1 MLSGRRRPR
10 RLVVVVSNS
19 SDDHARA
26 VLDVFGR
33 RRAPALLFDTARFP
47 ERLGLRLTLPNVSEG
62 HAGWKGRLK
71 GRSAIHLDPTAVSA
85 IWWRRPDP
93 FTLRRTVRSSRWGGV
108 YCACDSAM
116 GAFWS
121 SFDALWVNEPVADDA
136 AELKPSQLALA
147 QRLGLAIPRSCITN
161 EPATA
166 RAFILERPAGETIHK
181 NVTSAPAIGRHTR
194 VARASDRALLASVRH
209 LPLLFQERVSAEAD
223 VRVTV
228 VGDDLFAAEID
239 FPNGRPILDWRAAL
253 RRTRI
258 QPVKLPHDVDG
269 RLRRLVR
276 ELGLVYAAIDLRRR
290 PDGEHVFLEVNP
302 CGQFLFVEERTGQ
315 PITAALA
322 DLLARGR
329 AGRAAVR

>member
-1 MLSGRRRPR
+1 MPLGRGGPR
-10 RLVVVVSNS
+10 RLVVVVSRP

-26 VLDVFGR
+26 VLEALR
-33 RRAPALLFDTARFP
+33 RRRTPELLLDTARFP
-47 ERLGLRLTLPNVSEG
+47 ERMGLRLTLPDTPDGRAS
-62 HAGWKGRLK
+62 WRGRLH
-71 GRSAIHLDPTAVSA
+71 GRSATDLDPASVGA

-93 FTLRRTVRSSRWGGV
+93 FVLDRTVRSSRWGGA

-116 GAFWS
+116 GAFWR

-147 QRLGLAIPRSCITN
+147 HRLGFAVPRSCITN
-161 EPATA
+161 DPAAA
-166 RAFILERPAGETIHK
+166 RAFIRERPDGETIHK
-181 NVTSAPAIGRHTR
+181 NVTSAPAIGRNTR

-209 LPLLFQERVSAEAD
+209 LPLIFQERVPVEAD

-228 VGDDLFAAEID
+228 VGDDLFASEID
-239 FPNGRPILDWRAAL
+239 FPRARPVLDWRSAL
-253 RRTRI
+253 HRARFR
-258 QPVKLPHDVDG
+258 PVKLPRDVDHK
-269 RLRRLVR
+269 LRRLVR
-276 ELGLVYAAIDLRRR
+276 ELGLVYAAVDLRRR